1 MTENH
6 YLEQAEKDRLE
17 LEQHRLNYMADDTP
31 IEPSGIPKLMEIAE
45 KLQAEDTSLNIYEL
59 YKHPEARAKLF
70 SQITEACYMALNA
83 TPTQAQRL
91 AFCDYLKQQYENT
104 LKKMIASTDKQALG
118 ELTSFVRATSR
129 ERKPVY
135 PRYGS
140 QWDTSQRLNRE
151 VKASF

>member
-31 IEPSGIPKLMEIAE
+31 IEPSNIPKLMEIAK
-45 KLQAEDTSLNIYEL
+45 KLQAEDTGLNIYEL

-91 AFCDYLKQQYENT
+91 AFCDYLEQQYENT
-104 LKKMIASTDKQALG
+104 LKKMIVSTDKQALG
-118 ELTSFVRATSR
+118 ELLDLVELPAEIESQFIRDMAVSGILAKDWT
-129 ERKPVY
+129 ER
-135 PRYGS
+135 
-140 QWDTSQRLNRE
+140 W
-151 VKASF
+151 

>member
-1 MTENH
+1 MTKFFSKMVTNSKILHNLSKNKKERLKMTENH

-31 IEPSGIPKLMEIAE
+31 IEPSGIPKLMEIAG

-83 TPTQAQRL
+83 TPT
-91 AFCDYLKQQYENT
+91 
-104 LKKMIASTDKQALG
+104 
-118 ELTSFVRATSR
+118 
-129 ERKPVY
+129 
-135 PRYGS
+135 
-140 QWDTSQRLNRE
+140 
-151 VKASF
+151 